1 MTDGTHVTNVVVARA
16 EVHEWLTV
24 DEIARSLRM
33 SKMTVFRLIDAEA
46 LPAYQF
52 GRSVRIRSAD
62 FAAYQ
67 ESCRMA
73 ARSDG
78 HGQQ

>member
-1 MTDGTHVTNVVVARA
+1 MTDETHVTNVVATHA
-16 EVHEWLTV
+16 NMPEWLTTV
-24 DEIARSLRM
+24 EVGKALRV
-33 SKMTVFRLIDAEA
+33 SNMTVHRLIDVGA

>member
-1 MTDGTHVTNVVVARA
+1 MTDETHVTNVSVARA

-24 DEIARSLRM
+24 DEIAATLRV
-33 SKMTVFRLIDAEA
+33 SNMTVHRLIDAGA

-67 ESCRMA
+67 ESCRMT
-73 ARSDG
+73 G
-78 HGQQ
+78 GNQNV